1 MGGGNSHNLAIHY
14 DLNEREARRRGS
26 HHSSG
31 SADDVINSTHMKN
44 ESHNNSKKDFESSK
58 SSRKVISH
66 HRIPKSM
73 QNELDKSKYLRE
85 DSEHLSLK
93 IEQQSDSKRYNDK
106 NISKITQRLIKY
118 ALTGLNISFSNM
130 RKHILSNMERIECN
144 VNDIII
150 KKGDIGDKLYVIES
164 GLVHVIDDNNIVLN
178 VLGPGQAI
186 NDNALLYNVPYTKTK
201 KCVTKCIIW
210 CLPKR
215 FLLQVIDSDHLKTHY
230 IRRGRWLVN
239 IPEFSRLPASELS
252 ILIYALSAHT
262 FEAGDVLYKQGEVTN
277 RCILITSGKAIISAD
292 TGDNADKTIDI
303 EKYHI
308 IRPPYVTPLDESTEW
323 PSQRLHSAAGV
334 KPLVVDATP
343 SLPVVPT
350 PEGASAEGEEVEAR
364 PLIHESST
372 ELLPV
377 LSDTERKARELY
389 EGTFIGLGIL
399 RGKARIPG
407 SWPWNLTVRDEEDA
421 LEVGAVS
428 PITVVATE
436 RVEALTFTVNI
447 FENLFGD
454 IDLVNPNS
462 TDTKALFTHNTASKQ
477 PTLPPITPLKFKY
490 SHFKQTYILGSGNY
504 GVVSIG
510 EFLPTPDIPSIEGI
524 ERGGGGSNSG
534 SSVLEESTGN
544 SNKTIVH
551 NNQYALKALS
561 KSDVIEMGQVRHAL
575 DEAKLLG
582 KLLLYCI
589 HAYICVLYIIYIHIH
604 SYYMFLLYV
613 LIIVYYSYKLLLLR
627 HYYTLLYIF
636 RHAVKSIYSTAVW
649 YISNI

>member
-1 MGGGNSHNLAIHY
+1 MHRPESIIGFRFFCQTKKENAKKENANIKEMGGGNSHNLAIHY
-14 DLNEREARRRGS
+14 DLNEREARRGGS

-31 SADDVINSTHMKN
+31 SDGVINSTHIKN
-44 ESHNNSKKDFESSK
+44 EPHNSKKDFESSK

-93 IEQQSDSKRYNDK
+93 IEQQQSDSKRYNDK
-106 NISKITQRLIKY
+106 NISKRTQRLIKY

-164 GLVHVIDDNNIVLN
+164 GLVHVIDDNNVILN

-186 NDNALLYNVPYTKTK
+186 NDNALLYNAPYTKTK

-239 IPEFSRLPASELS
+239 IPEFSRLPASDLS

-262 FEAGDVLYKQGEVTN
+262 FEAGDAMYKQGQVTN

-308 IRPPYVTPLDESTEW
+308 IRPPYITPFDEAADW
-323 PSQRLHSAAGV
+323 PSQRLHSAASI
-334 KPLVVDATP
+334 KPLVADVP
-343 SLPVVPT
+343 PPLPTAPT
-350 PEGASAEGEEVEAR
+350 PEEASAVGDEVEAK
-364 PLIHESST
+364 PLIHESSA

-377 LSDTERKARELY
+377 LSDSERKQRELY

-407 SWPWNLTVRDEEDA
+407 SWPWNLTVRDEEGA

-428 PITVVATE
+428 PITLIATE

-477 PTLPPITPLKFKY
+477 PTLPPITPLKFKD
-490 SHFKQTYILGSGNY
+490 SNFKQTYILGSGNY

-510 EFLPTPDIPSIEGI
+510 EFLPTTDIPSIEGI
-524 ERGGGGSNSG
+524 ERGGGGSG
-534 SSVLEESTGN
+534 KGALEESTGN
-544 SNKTIVH
+544 SNKTLVH

-582 KLLLYCI
+582 TI
-589 HAYICVLYIIYIHIH
+589 
-604 SYYMFLLYV
+604 
-613 LIIVYYSYKLLLLR
+613 
-627 HYYTLLYIF
+627 LLYIYTCILY
-636 RHAVKSIYSTAVW
+636 VMYV
-649 YISNI
+649 

>member
-164 GLVHVIDDNNIVLN
+164 GLVHVIDDNNIVLS

-201 KCVTKCIIW
+201 KCVTKCILW

-215 FLLQVIDSDHLKTHY
+215 FLLQVIDSDHLKTNY

-239 IPEFSRLPASELS
+239 SPEFSRLPASELS

-262 FEAGDVLYKQGEVTN
+262 FEAGDVLYRQGQVTN
-277 RCILITSGKAIISAD
+277 RCILITSGRAIVSAD

-308 IRPPYVTPLDESTEW
+308 IRPPYVTPFDEAADW
-323 PSQRLHSAAGV
+323 PSQRLHSTASV
-334 KPLVVDATP
+334 KPMVDDM
-343 SLPVVPT
+343 PT
-350 PEGASAEGEEVEAR
+350 PLPTAPTPKEASAVGEGVEAR

-389 EGTFIGLGIL
+389 EGSFIGLGIL

-407 SWPWNLTVRDEEDA
+407 SWPWNLTVRDEEGA

-428 PITVVATE
+428 PITLVATE

-477 PTLPPITPLKFKY
+477 PTLPLFTPLKFKD
-490 SHFKQTYILGSGNY
+490 SNFKQTYILGSGNY

-510 EFLPTPDIPSIEGI
+510 EFLPTPDIPYIEGI

-534 SSVLEESTGN
+534 KGALEESNGN
-544 SNKTIVH
+544 SNKTLVH

-582 KLLLYCI
+582 TI
-589 HAYICVLYIIYIHIH
+589 
-604 SYYMFLLYV
+604 
-613 LIIVYYSYKLLLLR
+613 
-627 HYYTLLYIF
+627 LLYIYTCILY
-636 RHAVKSIYSTAVW
+636 VMYV
-649 YISNI
+649 